1 VGGCGQEWFGSG
13 GGQWV
18 GPCEYYNKYLAP
30 LKTGDSSV
38 AEQLLAYQV
47 GLCSVNLITWLIHV
61 WAFQQFWDQ

>member
-1 VGGCGQEWFGSG
+1 M
-13 GGQWV
+13 

-61 WAFQQFWDQ
+61 